1 MGWLRRDVYGGS
13 LGDTWVTFLRRRT
26 FPRSER
32 TSLALRVCQPQCGW
46 GRRQASTNFATKRL
60 LQAFAKIFTHTFAKK
75 SSPISTPYFTIVF
88 TKKSSYSISS
98 YYGIVL
104 CSDSSMTISVNNSSH
119 RVGIIPHQTNISP
132 LYCYF
137 ANTWKVFA
145 HNFKWNS
152 DPPLNLKERRWWQR
166 CSQHGTLLLSTTS
179 TPPRS

>member
-1 MGWLRRDVYGGS
+1 MGDLLGTRGWLSSADEHS
-13 LGDTWVTFLRRRT
+13 PD
-26 FPRSER
+26 RSEPPCVSASVCVR
-32 TSLALRVCQPQCGW
+32 TPASLHQFRH
-46 GRRQASTNFATKRL
+46 
-60 LQAFAKIFTHTFAKK
+60 QAFASSFCKNLYTYFCKKILANFNT
-75 SSPISTPYFTIVF
+75 VF
-88 TKKSSYSISS
+88 YNSFHQKVFIFN
-98 YYGIVL
+98 IIL
-104 CSDSSMTISVNNSSH
+104 CSDSLMTTSVNNSSH

-132 LYCYF
+132 LFCYF

>member
-1 MGWLRRDVYGGS
+1 MCMGDLLGTRGWLSSADEHS
-13 LGDTWVTFLRRRT
+13 PD
-26 FPRSER
+26 RSEPPCVSASVCVR
-32 TSLALRVCQPQCGW
+32 TPASLHQFRH
-46 GRRQASTNFATKRL
+46 
-60 LQAFAKIFTHTFAKK
+60 QAFASSFCNNLNAYFCKKK

-119 RVGIIPHQTNISP
+119 RVGIIPHQKNISP

>member
-1 MGWLRRDVYGGS
+1 MGDLLGTRGWLSSADEHS
-13 LGDTWVTFLRRRT
+13 PD
-26 FPRSER
+26 RSEPPCVSASVCVR
-32 TSLALRVCQPQCGW
+32 TPASLHQFLH
-46 GRRQASTNFATKRL
+46 
-60 LQAFAKIFTHTFAKK
+60 QAFASSFCNNLYTYFCKKILANFNT
-75 SSPISTPYFTIVF
+75 VF
-88 TKKSSYSISS
+88 YNSFYQKVFIFN
-98 YYGIVL
+98 IIL
-104 CSDSSMTISVNNSSH
+104 CSDSSMTINVNNSSH

>member
-32 TSLALRVCQPQCGW
+32 TSLALRVCQPQCVW

-75 SSPISTPYFTIVF
+75 ILANFNTVF
-88 TKKSSYSISS
+88 YNSFHQKVFIFN
-98 YYGIVL
+98 IIL
-104 CSDSSMTISVNNSSH
+104 CSDSSMTINVNNSSH

-132 LYCYF
+132 LYCCF

-152 DPPLNLKERRWWQR
+152 DPPLNLKERRWWQ
-166 CSQHGTLLLSTTS
+166 HGTLLLSTTS

>member
-32 TSLALRVCQPQCGW
+32 TSVCVSLSVCEDAGKPPPISPPSVC
-46 GRRQASTNFATKRL
+46 FKL
-60 LQAFAKIFTHTFAKK
+60 LQKSLHILLQKK

>member
-1 MGWLRRDVYGGS
+1 MGDLLGTRGWLSSADEHS
-13 LGDTWVTFLRRRT
+13 PD
-26 FPRSER
+26 RSEPHLPSVCV
-32 TSLALRVCQPQCGW
+32 SLSVGEDAGKPPPISPPSVC
-46 GRRQASTNFATKRL
+46 FKL
-60 LQAFAKIFTHTFAKK
+60 LQKSLHILLQKK

-152 DPPLNLKERRWWQR
+152 DPPLNLKERRWWQ
-166 CSQHGTLLLSTTS
+166 HGTLLLSTTS